1 MNPKKVIIHKSLILY
16 KNKQITIQ
24 VNLISFNKVKSS
36 KKSKWNQKQANLAD
50 SNRII
55 PSCTAERPPL
65 HTWHFY

>member
-24 VNLISFNKVKSS
+24 VYLISTKWKAVKS
-36 KKSKWNQKQANLAD
+36 QQANLAD